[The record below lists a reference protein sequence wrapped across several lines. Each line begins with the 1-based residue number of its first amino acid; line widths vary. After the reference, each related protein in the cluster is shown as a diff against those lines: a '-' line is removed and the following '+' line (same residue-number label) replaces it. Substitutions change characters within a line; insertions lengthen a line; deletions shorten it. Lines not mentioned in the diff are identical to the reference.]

1 MLNKAMHKTKLT
13 QSMKAKH
20 TSNANTKTRRGER
33 EKSNK
38 ITWSPFPST
47 PWRNLSFD
55 QTFEPTVRGKS

>member
-1 MLNKAMHKTKLT
+1 MLNKAKNKTRLT
-13 QSMKAKH
+13 QKVS
-20 TSNANTKTRRGER
+20 KTHKKCKQKQEDRQE
-33 EKSNK
+33 SDK